1 MNSRHDSVESAL
13 PLIALEPLSRPAA
26 RGDLPSSSGI
36 NGTHAYATRQIGL
49 FFSANADEVP
59 IQVVNNKIGKGV
71 LVARGNIILKR
82 YPLVT

>member
-1 MNSRHDSVESAL
+1 MTASSL
-13 PLIALEPLSRPAA
+13 PC
-26 RGDLPSSSGI
+26 PSSLSNHCPDPLQEEICLAHPAI
-36 NGTHAYATRQIGL
+36 NGTHAYPTRQIGL